1 MLAIGLDVGTTS
13 VCGIAHDIK
22 TGEIVKSITKA
33 NSGFIKTNNSW
44 EKIQDPKSLI
54 ALLLEIYNELKKE
67 GEIVSV
73 GLTGQMHG
81 IVYLSK
87 DGEILSELKIWQD
100 GRGNLEYKDGLT
112 YAEYMSKQTGYPLA
126 TGYGAVTYFY
136 DMVNGL
142 VPKNAATFC
151 TIHDLAAMTLANEKA
166 PLLHPSDAASLGLFD
181 IKNNCFDKAAIEKL
195 GLNYD
200 MFPAVCS
207 GFALIGKTEDN
218 IPVSVAVGDNQASFI
233 GSVSNM
239 QESLLVNVGTGS
251 QISVLVNQVPNTLE
265 LDCRPLLDN
274 SYILAGSSLCGGR
287 SYAILESF
295 LKEVASIVTG
305 QEIKSAYPAMDKL
318 MENYEDIN
326 NPLTVKT
333 QFSGTRKNPNIRGEI
348 LGIGIDNFNMAAL
361 CDGFMRGMAHEL
373 EDMFSEMKPYLQNE
387 RKIMVGSGNGVR
399 NNAPLKRRFEEIFE
413 LTMVVPKHKEE
424 AAFGGSL
431 YALTAAG
438 VFENIDAAQQLIKYI
453 GE

>member
-33 NSGFIKTNNSW
+33 NSGFLKTENSW
-44 EKIQDPKSLI
+44 EKLQDPKSLI
-54 ALLLEIYNELKKE
+54 NLLLEIYAELKKE
-67 GEIVSV
+67 GQIVSV

-81 IVYLSK
+81 IVYLNAL
-87 DGEILSELKIWQD
+87 GEPISELKIWQD
-100 GRGNLEYKDGLT
+100 GRGNLKYKEGLT
-112 YAEYMSKQTGYPLA
+112 YAEYMTKITGYPVA

-136 DMVNGL
+136 DTINGL
-142 VPKNAATFC
+142 VPKDAVGFC
-151 TIHDLAAMTLANEKA
+151 TIHDLAAMTLAGVNK

-181 IKNNCFDKAAIEKL
+181 LKNNCFDKKAIEVL

-200 MFPAVCS
+200 MFPKVCS
-207 GFALIGKTEDN
+207 GFTLIGKTKDN

-239 QESLLVNVGTGS
+239 DESLLVNVGTGS
-251 QISVLVNQVPNTLE
+251 QISCLVDKIPENSE

-274 SYILAGSSLCGGR
+274 SYIIAGSSLCGGR

-295 LKEVASIVTG
+295 FKEVASIVTG
-305 QEIKSAYPAMDKL
+305 AEVKSAYPAMDRV
-318 MENYEDIN
+318 MENYKTDEN
-326 NPLTVKT
+326 SVKVKT
-333 QFSGTRKNPNIRGEI
+333 LFAGTRKNPALKGEI
-348 LGIGIDNFNMAAL
+348 TNIGIDNLNFASL
-361 CDGFMRGMAHEL
+361 CDGFMCGMVEEL
-373 EDMFSEMKPYLQNE
+373 KGMFLEMQPYLQNE

-399 NNAPLKRRFEEIFE
+399 NNGPLKRRFEELFG
-413 LTMVVPKHKEE
+413 LKMVVPKNKEE

-438 VFENIDAAQQLIKYI
+438 IFENIASAQKLIKYI
-453 GE
+453 